1 MLSVNSATWMA
12 KKLQSSSLALRL
24 YGWGRTLKVR
34 EGQKHWI
41 CSHNIILQD
50 VALGSPLP
58 ERRARMTT
66 CPVDL
71 LHLWTVVSLRTGFHW
86 LCPYTPSGPHE
97 SAQSQQSSHVCCMD
111 EDGPEM
117 FSGSNRRHLSY
128 SGGDS
133 LTQLEW
139 CTNSYSHDL
148 LECLNSFYHLRGRNL
163 HSRASWA
170 STASV
175 LHSIPR

>member
-1 MLSVNSATWMA
+1 MRKDTESQGGTETLNLFSQHHPSRR
-12 KKLQSSSLALRL
+12 SSGVTSS
-24 YGWGRTLKVR
+24 RT
-34 EGQKHWI
+34 
-41 CSHNIILQD
+41 S
-50 VALGSPLP
+50 
-58 ERRARMTT
+58 
-66 CPVDL
+66 CPND
-71 LHLWTVVSLRTGFHW
+71 HL
-86 LCPYTPSGPHE
+86 PSGPAPPLDCGLLE
-97 SAQSQQSSHVCCMD
+97 DRVPLTLSLYTQWPTWVLAQSQQSSHVCCMD

-175 LHSIPR
+175 WHSIPR